1 MIRIEK
7 NHIALLCGI
16 LLMTACSS
24 TPKQEAKGV
33 EISQLPYSI
42 DLSEV
47 KFSHEPQCLSEFA
60 DSIEYIMLSD
70 DVLLPDM
77 FHLRWLLDKE
87 NNIYIEHGNIEK
99 FTPDGK
105 HIKSLLRFG
114 QGPGEI
120 SVKLSVEEAAYNF
133 EENYVYVLDHG
144 KWNYFKFTLDGEYV
158 GKIGKMDSL
167 YHFRNY
173 IAILNNREIFH
184 YDSLTEYFYY
194 RDKISTDGRANPDGP
209 YLFYVENVQTDSI
222 EYKKPN
228 GLFHIKPDTPKRGQ
242 AINSGWPM
250 NYGYV
255 DNDLWLRHYHQDTI
269 YRTKDAITFKPW
281 YVIKPHPQMADYEF
295 QVRVVVVDVT
305 MTEYNSKHYLGNV
318 IATDAGVFYRYVEA
332 SDWENKNGFGFCPKN
347 GKAKTYSNKGFKNDL
362 DEYLPPLELSHE
374 ILSGT
379 KGFQKDG
386 YLYVL
391 VDAFKFFEEGAKP
404 PFPELVED
412 SNPVL
417 VKLRLKK

>member
-1 MIRIEK
+1 MRIKK
-7 NHIALLCGI
+7 NHIALLCGA

-24 TPKQEAKGV
+24 TPKQAATETVAP
-33 EISQLPYSI
+33 QLPYTI

-47 KFSHEPQCLSEFA
+47 EFSHEPQCLSEFA

-70 DVLLPDM
+70 SVLLPDM

-87 NNIYIEHGNIEK
+87 NNIIIEHGNIEK

-184 YDSLTEYFYY
+184 YDSLTEYIYY

-242 AINSGWPM
+242 AINGGWPM

-269 YRTKDAITFKPW
+269 YRTKDAVTFEPW
-281 YVIKPHPQMADYEF
+281 YVIKPHPRMADYEF

-305 MTEYNSKHYLGNV
+305 MSEYNSKHYLGNV
-318 IATDAGVFYRYVEA
+318 IATDAGVFYRYSVG
-332 SDWENKNGFGFCPKN
+332 SDWENKSGFGFCPKN

-362 DEYLPPLELSHE
+362 DEYLPPLELSHS
-374 ILSGT
+374 ILNGK

-391 VDAFKFFEEGAKP
+391 VDAFKFFEDGAKP

>member
-1 MIRIEK
+1 MMIKKK
-7 NHIALLCGI
+7 NIAFVLMAALL
-16 LLMTACSS
+16 TACSS
-24 TPKQEAKGV
+24 TPKQANTEA
-33 EISQLPYSI
+33 EAPQLPYTI

-47 KFSHEPQCLSEFA
+47 EFSHEPQCLSEFA

-77 FHLRWLLDKE
+77 FHLRWLLDKDD
-87 NNIYIEHGNIEK
+87 NIYIEHGNIEK

-120 SVKLSVEEAAYNF
+120 AVKLSVTEAAFNLDD
-133 EENYVYVLDHG
+133 NYVYVPDHG
-144 KWNYFKFTLDGEYV
+144 KYNYSKFSLDGEYL
-158 GKIGKMDSL
+158 GSFDKMDSL
-167 YHFRNY
+167 YHFREY
-173 IAILNNREIFH
+173 MAILNNREIFH
-184 YDSLTEYFYY
+184 YESLTEYFYY

-209 YLFYVENVQTDSI
+209 YLFYAENIQTDSI

-362 DEYLPPLELSHE
+362 DEY
-374 ILSGT
+374 
-379 KGFQKDG
+379 
-386 YLYVL
+386 
-391 VDAFKFFEEGAKP
+391 
-404 PFPELVED
+404 
-412 SNPVL
+412 
-417 VKLRLKK
+417 

>member
-1 MIRIEK
+1 MMTK
-7 NHIALLCGI
+7 KKQIAWVLVMTLL
-16 LLMTACSS
+16 TACSS
-24 TPKQEAKGV
+24 TPKQAATEMVAP
-33 EISQLPYSI
+33 QLPYTI

-47 KFSHEPQCLSEFA
+47 EFSHEPQCLSEFA

-184 YDSLTEYFYY
+184 YDSLTEYIYY

-242 AINSGWPM
+242 AINGGWPM

-269 YRTKDAITFKPW
+269 YRTKDAITFEPW

-305 MTEYNSKHYLGNV
+305 MSEYNSKHYLGNV
-318 IATDAGVFYRYVEA
+318 IATDAGVFYHYSVG
-332 SDWENKNGFGFCPKN
+332 SDKEKSGFGFCPKN
-347 GKAKTYSNKGFKNDL
+347 GKAKTYSNKGFKHDL
-362 DEYLPPLELSHE
+362 DEYLPPLELSYK

-386 YLYVL
+386 YLYML

>member
-1 MIRIEK
+1 MRIKK
-7 NHIALLCGI
+7 NHIALLCGT

-24 TPKQEAKGV
+24 TPKQEAKRV
-33 EISQLPYSI
+33 ESPQLPYTI

-47 KFSHEPQCLSEFA
+47 EFSHEPQCLSEFA

-77 FHLRWLLDKE
+77 FYLRWLLDKE
-87 NNIYIEHGNIEK
+87 NNIIIDHGNIDK

-120 SVKLSVEEAAYNF
+120 NGMKLSSSYDLDN
-133 EENYVYVLDHG
+133 NYVYIRSYGAMD
-144 KWNYFKFTLDGEYV
+144 YSKFTLDGEYV
-158 GKIGKMDSL
+158 GKVVKMDSVGHHRE
-167 YHFRNY
+167 YMAT
-173 IAILNNREIFH
+173 INNREIFN
-184 YDSLTEYFYY
+184 YENITWYY
-194 RDKISTDGRANPDGP
+194 STKDKTKEDHVNPDGP
-209 YLFYVENVQTDSI
+209 YLFYVENQQTDSV

-228 GLFHIKPDTPKRGQ
+228 ELYHIKPKVLNRGT
-242 AINSGWPM
+242 AINLGYPM
-250 NYGYV
+250 NYGYAE
-255 DNDLWLRHYHQDTI
+255 NNFWLRHYHQDTI
-269 YRTKDAITFKPW
+269 YRTKDAITFEPW
-281 YVIKPHPQMADYEF
+281 YIIKLHPQMADYEF
-295 QVRVVVVDVT
+295 MVRMMVMDLT
-305 MTEYNSKHYLGNV
+305 MTDVKSKHYLGNTW
-318 IATDAGVFYRYVEA
+318 ATDAGVFYRYSVG
-332 SDWENKNGFGFCPKN
+332 SDEEKSGFGFCPKN

-362 DEYLPPLELSHE
+362 DEYLPPLELSYN
-374 ILSGT
+374 ILMGK

-391 VDAFKFFEEGAKP
+391 VDAFKFFEDGAKP
-404 PFPELVED
+404 PFPELMED

>member
-1 MIRIEK
+1 MKIKK
-7 NHIALLCGI
+7 NHIALLCGA

-24 TPKQEAKGV
+24 TPKQEAKRV
-33 EISQLPYSI
+33 ESPQLPYTI

-47 KFSHEPQCLSEFA
+47 EFSHEPQCLSEFA

-77 FHLRWLLDKE
+77 FYLRWLLDKE
-87 NNIYIEHGNIEK
+87 NNIIIDHGNIDK

-120 SVKLSVEEAAYNF
+120 NGMKLSSSYDLDN
-133 EENYVYVLDHG
+133 NYVYIRSYGAMD
-144 KWNYFKFTLDGEYV
+144 YSKFTLDGEYV
-158 GKIGKMDSL
+158 GKVVKMDSVGHHRE
-167 YHFRNY
+167 YMAT
-173 IAILNNREIFH
+173 INNREIFN
-184 YDSLTEYFYY
+184 YENITWYY
-194 RDKISTDGRANPDGP
+194 STKDKTKEDHVNPDGP
-209 YLFYVENVQTDSI
+209 YLFYVENQQTDSV
-222 EYKKPN
+222 EHKKPN
-228 GLFHIKPDTPKRGQ
+228 ELYHIKPKVINRGM
-242 AINSGWPM
+242 AINNGYPM
-250 NYGYV
+250 NYGYAE
-255 DNDLWLRHYHQDTI
+255 NDFWLRHYHQDTI
-269 YRTKDAITFKPW
+269 YRTKDAITFEPW

-295 QVRVVVVDVT
+295 MVRMMVVDLT
-305 MTEYNSKHYLGNV
+305 MTDFKSKHYLDNTW
-318 IATDAGVFYRYVEA
+318 ATDAGVFYRYSVG
-332 SDWENKNGFGFCPKN
+332 SDWENKRGFGFCPKN

-362 DEYLPPLELSHE
+362 DEFLPPLELSLD
-374 ILSGT
+374 ILMGN
-379 KGFQKDG
+379 KGFQKHG

-404 PFPELVED
+404 PFPELMED

>member
-1 MIRIEK
+1 MTKKK
-7 NHIALLCGI
+7 NIAFVLMAALL
-16 LLMTACSS
+16 TACSS
-24 TPKQEAKGV
+24 TPKQAETEAGA
-33 EISQLPYSI
+33 SQPPYTI

-47 KFSHEPQCLSEFA
+47 EFSHEPQCLSEFA

-87 NNIYIEHGNIEK
+87 NNIIIDHGNIDK

-242 AINSGWPM
+242 AINDGWPM

-269 YRTKDAITFKPW
+269 YRTKDAVTFEPW
-281 YVIKPHPQMADYEF
+281 DVIKPHPRMADYEF
-295 QVRVVVVDVT
+295 QVRMIVLDVT
-305 MTEYNSKHYLGNV
+305 MADVNSKHYLGNV
-318 IATDAGVFYRYVEA
+318 IATDAGVFYRYSVG
-332 SDWENKNGFGFCPKN
+332 SDKEKSGFGFCPKN

-362 DEYLPPLELSHE
+362 DEYLPPLELSHS
-374 ILSGT
+374 ILNGK

-404 PFPELVED
+404 PFPELMED

>member
-16 LLMTACSS
+16 LLITACSS

-33 EISQLPYSI
+33 ENSQLPYSI

-87 NNIYIEHGNIEK
+87 NNIYIEHDNIEK
-99 FTPDGK
+99 FGPDGK
-105 HIKSLLRFG
+105 YIKSLLRFG

-120 SVKLSVEEAAYNF
+120 TSKFSSEYTTFDFDN
-133 EENYVYVLDHG
+133 NYMYVLDHG
-144 KWNYFKFTLDGEYV
+144 KWNYFKFTLDGEYI
-158 GKIGKMDSL
+158 GKIGKRDSIG
-167 YHFRNY
+167 HERNY
-173 IAILNNREIFH
+173 LVILNNREIF
-184 YDSLTEYFYY
+184 YY
-194 RDKISTDGRANPDGP
+194 EGSTLYYYNKSKSKEDHVNPDGP
-209 YLFYVENVQTDSI
+209 YLFYVENQQTDSV
-222 EYKKPN
+222 EYKKLN
-228 GLFHIKPDTPKRGQ
+228 ELYHIKPKVINRGF
-242 AINSGWPM
+242 AISGGWPM
-250 NYGYV
+250 DYGYTE
-255 DNDLWLRHYHQDTI
+255 NDFWLRHYNQDTI
-269 YRTKDAITFKPW
+269 YRTSDAITFEPW
-281 YVIKPHPQMADYEF
+281 YIIKRHSKMADYEF
-295 QVRVVVVDVT
+295 LVRTMVLDLT
-305 MTEYNSKHYLGNV
+305 MTEYNSKHYLDDV
-318 IATDAGVFYRYVEA
+318 IATDAGVFYRYIVG
-332 SDWENKNGFGFCPKN
+332 SDLKDKSGFGFCPKN
-347 GKAKTYSNKGFKNDL
+347 GKAEIYSNKGFKNDL
-362 DEYLPPLELSHE
+362 DEYLPPLELSNKV
-374 ILSGT
+374 LNGK

-386 YLYVL
+386 YLYLL

>member
-1 MIRIEK
+1 MRIKK
-7 NHIALLCGI
+7 NHIALLCGA

-24 TPKQEAKGV
+24 TPKQEAKRV
-33 EISQLPYSI
+33 ESPQLPYTI

-47 KFSHEPQCLSEFA
+47 EFSHEPQCLSEFA

-77 FHLRWLLDKE
+77 FHLRWLLDKDD
-87 NNIYIEHGNIEK
+87 NIYIEHGNIEK

-242 AINSGWPM
+242 AINGGWPM

-269 YRTKDAITFKPW
+269 YRTKDAITFEPW
-281 YVIKPHPQMADYEF
+281 YVIKRHPQMADYEF
-295 QVRVVVVDVT
+295 MVRMIVVDVT
-305 MTEYNSKHYLGNV
+305 MTDVNSKHYLGNV
-318 IATDAGVFYRYVEA
+318 IATDAGVFYRYSVG
-332 SDWENKNGFGFCPKN
+332 SDKEKSGFGFCPKN

-362 DEYLPPLELSHE
+362 DEYLPPLELSHT
-374 ILSGT
+374 ILNGK

-391 VDAFKFFEEGAKP
+391 VDAFKFFEDGAKP

>member
-87 NNIYIEHGNIEK
+87 NNIIIDHGNIDK

-114 QGPGEI
+114 QGPGE
-120 SVKLSVEEAAYNF
+120 VNGMKLSAAYDLDN
-133 EENYVYVLDHG
+133 NYVYVKSYGAMD
-144 KWNYFKFTLDGEYV
+144 YAQFTLDGEYA
-158 GKIGKMDSL
+158 GKVIKMDSAGHHR
-167 YHFRNY
+167 HFL
-173 IAILNNREIFH
+173 AIKNNREIFLYENITWYH
-184 YDSLTEYFYY
+184 HTKGNTKEN
-194 RDKISTDGRANPDGP
+194 RVNPDGP
-209 YLFYVENVQTDSI
+209 YLFYVNNQLTDSV

-228 GLFHIKPDTPKRGQ
+228 ELYHIKPKVINRGM
-242 AINSGWPM
+242 AITNGYPM
-250 NYGYV
+250 NYGYAE
-255 DNDLWLRHYHQDTI
+255 NDFWLRHYHQDTI
-269 YRTKDAITFKPW
+269 YRTKDAITFEPW

-295 QVRVVVVDVT
+295 QVRMLVVDVT
-305 MTEYNSKHYLGNV
+305 MPDVKSKHYLGNV
-318 IATDAGVFYRYVEA
+318 IATDAGIFYRYSVG
-332 SDWENKNGFGFCPKN
+332 SDEEKSGFGFCPKN
-347 GKAKTYSNKGFKNDL
+347 GKARTYSNKGFKNDL
-362 DEYLPPLELSHE
+362 DEY
-374 ILSGT
+374 
-379 KGFQKDG
+379 
-386 YLYVL
+386 
-391 VDAFKFFEEGAKP
+391 
-404 PFPELVED
+404 
-412 SNPVL
+412 
-417 VKLRLKK
+417 

>member
-1 MIRIEK
+1 MMTKKKQIAWVLVM
-7 NHIALLCGI
+7 ALL
-16 LLMTACSS
+16 TACSS
-24 TPKQEAKGV
+24 TPKQAATEMVAP
-33 EISQLPYSI
+33 QLPYTI

-47 KFSHEPQCLSEFA
+47 EFSHEPQCLSEFA

-144 KWNYFKFTLDGEYV
+144 KLNYFKFTLDGEYV

-242 AINSGWPM
+242 AINGGWPM

-269 YRTKDAITFKPW
+269 YRTKDAITFEPW

-305 MTEYNSKHYLGNV
+305 MSEYNSKHYLGNV
-318 IATDAGVFYRYVEA
+318 IATDAGVFYHYSVG
-332 SDWENKNGFGFCPKN
+332 SDKEKSGFGFCPKN

-362 DEYLPPLELSHE
+362 DEYLPPLELSYK

-386 YLYVL
+386 YLYML

>member
-16 LLMTACSS
+16 LLITACSS

-33 EISQLPYSI
+33 ENSQLPYSI

-87 NNIYIEHGNIEK
+87 NNIIIDHGNIDK

-114 QGPGEI
+114 QGPGE
-120 SVKLSVEEAAYNF
+120 VNGMKLSAAYDLDN
-133 EENYVYVLDHG
+133 NYVYVKSYGAMD
-144 KWNYFKFTLDGEYV
+144 YAQFTLDGEYA
-158 GKIGKMDSL
+158 GKVIKMDSAGHHR
-167 YHFRNY
+167 HFL
-173 IAILNNREIFH
+173 AIKNNREIFLYENITWYH
-184 YDSLTEYFYY
+184 HTKGNTKEN
-194 RDKISTDGRANPDGP
+194 RVNPDGP
-209 YLFYVENVQTDSI
+209 YLFYVNNQLTDSV

-228 GLFHIKPDTPKRGQ
+228 ELYHIKPKVINRGM
-242 AINSGWPM
+242 AITNGYPM
-250 NYGYV
+250 NYGYAE
-255 DNDLWLRHYHQDTI
+255 NDFWLRHYHQDTI
-269 YRTKDAITFKPW
+269 YRTKDAITFEPW

-295 QVRVVVVDVT
+295 QVRMLVVDVT
-305 MTEYNSKHYLGNV
+305 MPDVKSKHYLGNV
-318 IATDAGVFYRYVEA
+318 IATDAGIFYRYSVG
-332 SDWENKNGFGFCPKN
+332 SDEEKSGFGFCPKN
-347 GKAKTYSNKGFKNDL
+347 GKARTYSNKGFKNDL
-362 DEYLPPLELSHE
+362 DEYLPPLELSYK

-391 VDAFKFFEEGAKP
+391 VDAFKFFEDGAKP

>member
-1 MIRIEK
+1 MRIKK
-7 NHIALLCGI
+7 NHIALLCGA

-24 TPKQEAKGV
+24 TPKQEAKEV
-33 EISQLPYSI
+33 ETPQLPYTI

-47 KFSHEPQCLSEFA
+47 EFSHEPQCLSEFA

-87 NNIYIEHGNIEK
+87 NNIIIEHSNIEK

-114 QGPGEI
+114 QGPGE
-120 SVKLSVEEAAYNF
+120 VNGMKLSEAAFDFDN
-133 EENYVYVLDHG
+133 NYVYVRSYGAMD
-144 KWNYFKFTLDGEYV
+144 YYKFTLDGEYA
-158 GKIGKMDSL
+158 GKVAKMDSAG
-167 YHFRNY
+167 HHRQY
-173 IAILNNREIFH
+173 IATINNREIFH
-184 YDSLTEYFYY
+184 YEGITWYDYTK
-194 RDKISTDGRANPDGP
+194 DKTKEDRVNPDGP
-209 YLFYVENVQTDSI
+209 YLFYVENLRTDSV

-228 GLFHIKPDTPKRGQ
+228 ELYHIKPKVINRGM
-242 AINSGWPM
+242 AINNGWPM
-250 NYGYV
+250 NYGYTE
-255 DNDLWLRHYHQDTI
+255 NGLWLRHYHQDTI
-269 YRTKDAITFKPW
+269 YRTKDAITFEPW
-281 YVIKPHPQMADYEF
+281 YIIKPHPQMADYEF
-295 QVRVVVVDVT
+295 QVRTIVVDLT

-318 IATDAGVFYRYVEA
+318 MATDAGVFYYYAVA
-332 SDWENKNGFGFCPKN
+332 SDKEKSGFGFCPKN

-362 DEYLPPLELSHE
+362 DEYLPSLELSHK
-374 ILSGT
+374 ILNGKKS
-379 KGFQKDG
+379 FQKDG
-386 YLYVL
+386 YLYLL

-404 PFPELVED
+404 PFSELAED

>member
-33 EISQLPYSI
+33 ENSQLPYSI

-87 NNIYIEHGNIEK
+87 NNIIIDHGNIDK

-114 QGPGEI
+114 QGPGE
-120 SVKLSVEEAAYNF
+120 VNGMKLSAAYDLDN
-133 EENYVYVLDHG
+133 NYVYVKSYGAMD
-144 KWNYFKFTLDGEYV
+144 YAQFTLDGEYA
-158 GKIGKMDSL
+158 GKVIKMDSAGHHR
-167 YHFRNY
+167 HFL
-173 IAILNNREIFH
+173 AIKNNREIFLYEDITWYH
-184 YDSLTEYFYY
+184 HTKGNTKEN
-194 RDKISTDGRANPDGP
+194 RVNPDGP
-209 YLFYVENVQTDSI
+209 YLFYVNNQLTDSV

-228 GLFHIKPDTPKRGQ
+228 ELYHIKPKVINQGM
-242 AINSGWPM
+242 AITNGYPM
-250 NYGYV
+250 NYGYAE
-255 DNDLWLRHYHQDTI
+255 NDFWLRHYHQDTI
-269 YRTKDAITFKPW
+269 YRTKDAITFEPW

-295 QVRVVVVDVT
+295 QVRMLVVDVT
-305 MTEYNSKHYLGNV
+305 MPDVKSKHYLGNV
-318 IATDAGVFYRYVEA
+318 IATDAGIFYRYSVG
-332 SDWENKNGFGFCPKN
+332 SDEEKSGFGFCPKN
-347 GKAKTYSNKGFKNDL
+347 GKARTYSNKGFKNDL
-362 DEYLPPLELSHE
+362 DEYLPPLELSYK

-386 YLYVL
+386 YLYLL

>member
-1 MIRIEK
+1 MMTK
-7 NHIALLCGI
+7 KKQIAWVLVMTLL
-16 LLMTACSS
+16 TACSS
-24 TPKQEAKGV
+24 TPKQTETETVAP
-33 EISQLPYSI
+33 QWPYTI

-47 KFSHEPQCLSEFA
+47 EFSHEPQCLSEFA

-144 KWNYFKFTLDGEYV
+144 KLNYFKFTLDGEYV

-194 RDKISTDGRANPDGP
+194 RDQISTDGRANPDGP

-242 AINSGWPM
+242 AINGGWPM

-269 YRTKDAITFKPW
+269 YRTKDAITFEPW

-305 MTEYNSKHYLGNV
+305 MSEYNSKHYLGNV
-318 IATDAGVFYRYVEA
+318 IATDAGVFYHYSVG
-332 SDWENKNGFGFCPKN
+332 SDKEKSGFGFCPKN

-362 DEYLPPLELSHE
+362 DEYLPPLELSYK

-386 YLYVL
+386 YLYML

>member
-1 MIRIEK
+1 MTKKK
-7 NHIALLCGI
+7 NIAFVLMAALL
-16 LLMTACSS
+16 TACSS
-24 TPKQEAKGV
+24 TPKQAVNETEAP
-33 EISQLPYSI
+33 QLPYTI

-47 KFSHEPQCLSEFA
+47 EFSHEPQCLSEFA

-87 NNIYIEHGNIEK
+87 NNIIIDHGNIDK

-242 AINSGWPM
+242 AINGGWPM

-269 YRTKDAITFKPW
+269 YRTKDAITFEPW

-305 MTEYNSKHYLGNV
+305 MSEYNSKHYLGNV
-318 IATDAGVFYRYVEA
+318 IATDAGVFYRYSVG
-332 SDWENKNGFGFCPKN
+332 SDKEKSGFGFCPKN

-362 DEYLPPLELSHE
+362 DEYLPPLELSHS
-374 ILSGT
+374 ILNGK

>member
-1 MIRIEK
+1 M
-7 NHIALLCGI
+7 ALL
-16 LLMTACSS
+16 TACSS
-24 TPKQEAKGV
+24 TPKQAATEMVAP
-33 EISQLPYSI
+33 QLPYTI
-42 DLSEV
+42 DLREV
-47 KFSHEPQCLSEFA
+47 EFSHEPQCLSEFA
-60 DSIEYIMLSD
+60 DNIEYIMLSD
-70 DVLLPDM
+70 NVLLPDM
-77 FHLRWLLDKE
+77 FHLRWLLDKDD
-87 NNIYIEHGNIEK
+87 NIYIEHGNIEK
-99 FTPDGK
+99 FTPEGK
-105 HIKSLLRFG
+105 HVKSLLKIG

-184 YDSLTEYFYY
+184 YDSLTEYIYY

-242 AINSGWPM
+242 AINGGWPM

-269 YRTKDAITFKPW
+269 YRTKDAVTFEPW
-281 YVIKPHPQMADYEF
+281 YVIKPHPRMADYEF
-295 QVRVVVVDVT
+295 QVRMIVVDVT
-305 MTEYNSKHYLGNV
+305 MTDVNSKHYLGNV
-318 IATDAGVFYRYVEA
+318 IATDAGVFYRYSVG
-332 SDWENKNGFGFCPKN
+332 SDEEKSGFGF
-347 GKAKTYSNKGFKNDL
+347 
-362 DEYLPPLELSHE
+362 
-374 ILSGT
+374 
-379 KGFQKDG
+379 
-386 YLYVL
+386 
-391 VDAFKFFEEGAKP
+391 
-404 PFPELVED
+404 
-412 SNPVL
+412 
-417 VKLRLKK
+417 

>member
-1 MIRIEK
+1 
-7 NHIALLCGI
+7 
-16 LLMTACSS
+16 
-24 TPKQEAKGV
+24 
-33 EISQLPYSI
+33 
-42 DLSEV
+42 
-47 KFSHEPQCLSEFA
+47 
-60 DSIEYIMLSD
+60 
-70 DVLLPDM
+70 
-77 FHLRWLLDKE
+77 
-87 NNIYIEHGNIEK
+87 
-99 FTPDGK
+99 
-105 HIKSLLRFG
+105 
-114 QGPGEI
+114 
-120 SVKLSVEEAAYNF
+120 
-133 EENYVYVLDHG
+133 
-144 KWNYFKFTLDGEYV
+144 LDGEYV

-242 AINSGWPM
+242 AINGGWPM

-269 YRTKDAITFKPW
+269 YRTKDAITFEPW

-305 MTEYNSKHYLGNV
+305 MSEYNSKHYLGNV
-318 IATDAGVFYRYVEA
+318 IATDAGVFYHYSVG
-332 SDWENKNGFGFCPKN
+332 SDKEKSGFGFCPKN

-362 DEYLPPLELSHE
+362 DEYLPPLELSYK

-386 YLYVL
+386 YLYML
-391 VDAFKFFEEGAKP
+391 VDAFKFFEDGAKP
-404 PFPELVED
+404 PFPELAED

>member
-1 MIRIEK
+1 MRIKK
-7 NHIALLCGI
+7 NHIALLCGA

-24 TPKQEAKGV
+24 TPKQEAKRV
-33 EISQLPYSI
+33 ESPQLPYTI

-47 KFSHEPQCLSEFA
+47 EFSHEPQCLSEFA

-77 FHLRWLLDKE
+77 FYLRWLLDKE
-87 NNIYIEHGNIEK
+87 NNIIIDHGNIDK

-120 SVKLSVEEAAYNF
+120 NGMKLSSSYDLDN
-133 EENYVYVLDHG
+133 NYVYIRSYGAMD
-144 KWNYFKFTLDGEYV
+144 YSKFTLDGEYV
-158 GKIGKMDSL
+158 GKVVKMDSVGHHRE
-167 YHFRNY
+167 YMAT
-173 IAILNNREIFH
+173 INNREIFN
-184 YDSLTEYFYY
+184 YENITWYY
-194 RDKISTDGRANPDGP
+194 SKKDKTKEDHVNPDGP
-209 YLFYVENVQTDSI
+209 YLFYVENQQTDSV

-228 GLFHIKPDTPKRGQ
+228 ELYHIKPKVLNRGT
-242 AINSGWPM
+242 AINLGYPM
-250 NYGYV
+250 NYGYAE
-255 DNDLWLRHYHQDTI
+255 NNFWLRHYHQDTI
-269 YRTKDAITFKPW
+269 YRTKDAITFEPW
-281 YVIKPHPQMADYEF
+281 YIIKLHPQMADYEF
-295 QVRVVVVDVT
+295 MVRMMVMDLT
-305 MTEYNSKHYLGNV
+305 MTDVKSKHYLGNTW
-318 IATDAGVFYRYVEA
+318 ATDAGVFYRYSVG
-332 SDWENKNGFGFCPKN
+332 SDEEKSGFGFCPKN

-362 DEYLPPLELSHE
+362 DEYLPPLELSYN
-374 ILSGT
+374 ILMGK

-391 VDAFKFFEEGAKP
+391 VDAFKFFEDGAKP
-404 PFPELVED
+404 PFPELMED

>member
-1 MIRIEK
+1 MKIKK
-7 NHIALLCGI
+7 NHIALLCGA

-24 TPKQEAKGV
+24 TPKQATTEAGA
-33 EISQLPYSI
+33 SQLPYTI

-47 KFSHEPQCLSEFA
+47 EFSHEPQCLSEFA

-77 FHLRWLLDKE
+77 FHLRWLLDKDD
-87 NNIYIEHGNIEK
+87 NIYIEHGNIEK
-99 FTPDGK
+99 FTPEGK
-105 HIKSLLRFG
+105 HVKSLLKIG

-120 SVKLSVEEAAYNF
+120 TVKLSVTEAAFNLDD
-133 EENYVYVLDHG
+133 NYVYVPDHG
-144 KWNYFKFTLDGEYV
+144 KYNYSKFSLDGEYL
-158 GKIGKMDSL
+158 GSFDKMDSL
-167 YHFRNY
+167 YHFREY
-173 IAILNNREIFH
+173 MAILNNREIFH
-184 YDSLTEYFYY
+184 YQGLTQYFYY

-209 YLFYVENVQTDSI
+209 YLFHVENIQTDSI
-222 EYKKPN
+222 EHKKPN
-228 GLFHIKPDTPKRGQ
+228 GLFHIKPHTLKQGS
-242 AINSGWPM
+242 AITNGWPM
-250 NYGYV
+250 NYGYA
-255 DNDLWLRHYHQDTI
+255 DNDFWLRHYHQDTI
-269 YRTKDAITFKPW
+269 YRTKDAVTFEPW
-281 YVIKPHPQMADYEF
+281 YVIKPHPRMADYEF
-295 QVRVVVVDVT
+295 MVRMIVGDVT
-305 MTEYNSKHYLGNV
+305 MTDVKSKHYLGNV
-318 IATDAGVFYRYVEA
+318 IATDAGVFYRYSVG
-332 SDWENKNGFGFCPKN
+332 SDWENKSGFGFCPKN

-362 DEYLPPLELSHE
+362 DEYLPPLELSHS
-374 ILSGT
+374 ILNGK